1 MYVSYPTRFE
11 TYGAVKIFELTK
23 VRSLLAVNGE
33 WKPGLY
39 NILDFRELEKIA
51 ETTAI
56 VVPVRDEDL
65 MVFEGVLMAIPV
77 YSPLIVISASTQHPL
92 NIYSIEIDLVKT
104 LYRVTGR
111 PVIMVHQRDPIIAE
125 EIKEYLPSIID
136 EDGLVR
142 YGKGE
147 AVLLSVLLAD
157 GLKTKNIG
165 FIDADNYIPG
175 AVLEYTLIYYTTLNM
190 SESDYK
196 MVRVSWGYK
205 AWSSSELYFRRSG
218 RASIVV
224 NNVLNKVLSFKR
236 RAETDIIKTSNSGEH
251 AMSIQLAKELTYASE
266 YGIETQE
273 LVSILESCYLG
284 IDENKCKALPQNIE
298 IYQVES
304 RNPHIHTEKGE
315 SHVVNMIIESLA
327 TIYHSKLV
335 DEKGKTLILS
345 ALRELAYEAEP
356 PPPLRYEIPRN
367 LNTKNFLDRI
377 ISESKMS
384 IAYGI

>member
-1 MYVSYPTRFE
+1 MYISYPTRFD
-11 TYGAVKIFELTK
+11 TYGAVKIFELSK
-23 VRSLLAVNGE
+23 VHSLLAVKGE

-39 NILDFRELEKIA
+39 NIPDFRELEKIA
-51 ETTAI
+51 ESTAI

-77 YSPLIVISASTQHPL
+77 YSPLIIISASTQHPL
-92 NIYSIEIDLVKT
+92 NIYSIEIDVVKT
-104 LYRVTGR
+104 LHRVTGR
-111 PVIMVHQRDPIIAE
+111 PVIIVHQRDPIIAE
-125 EIKEYLPSIID
+125 EIREYVPGIVD

-157 GLKTKNIG
+157 GLKAENIG
-165 FIDADNYIPG
+165 FIDADNHIPG
-175 AVLEYTLIYYTTLNM
+175 AVLEYTLIYYTVLNM

-196 MVRVSWGYK
+196 MVRISWRYK
-205 AWSSSELYFRRSG
+205 AWSSSDLYFRRSG
-218 RASIVV
+218 RTSLVV

-236 RAETDIIKTSNSGEH
+236 RAETDIVKTSNSGEH
-251 AMSIQLAKELTYASE
+251 AMSIQLAKELVYASG
-266 YGIETQE
+266 YGVETQE
-273 LVSILESCYLG
+273 LISILESCYLG
-284 IDENKCKALPQNIE
+284 IDENMCKALPQNIE

-304 RNPHIHTEKGE
+304 RNPHIHSEKGE
-315 SHVVNMIIESLA
+315 SHIASMIIESLA
-327 TIYHSKLV
+327 TIYYSKLV
-335 DEKGKTLILS
+335 DERGKTLILS
-345 ALRELAYEAEP
+345 TLRELAYETEP
-356 PPPLRYEIPRN
+356 PLPLRYEVPRN